1 MAKRK
6 LTAKLKQQIKES
18 PYRLRQA
25 DYSGEALEYLHR
37 VRGARKAVKT
47 KEQKAKY
54 KAPTKAREAAPATV
68 SDLINVAAKARGMS
82 PKAFRKKYKSEVQE
96 FETTGKLFYNR
107 EADLLAQD
115 AKFLPKGR
123 GIYINGKRVTRPKA
137 VFNISRFKH
146 RALQSGLVYER
157 INIEHY
163 YDAKGNLHLSIPTI
177 KEINEFEDDSEALD
191 HIQDS
196 YPISFYRK

>member
-6 LTAKLKQQIKES
+6 LTDKLKQQIKEN
-18 PYRLRQA
+18 PYRLKQSDFA
-25 DYSGEALEYLHR
+25 GDALKYLHR

-47 KEQKAKY
+47 KQQKAKY
-54 KAPTKAREAAPATV
+54 KAPRRKKESAPATV
-68 SDLINVAAKARGMS
+68 SDLIDVAAKARGMS
-82 PKAFRKKYKSEVQE
+82 PKKFRKKYANEVKE
-96 FETTGKLFYNR
+96 FETTGKIFYNR

-123 GIYINGKRVTRPKA
+123 GVFINNKRVTRPKA
-137 VFNISRFKH
+137 VFLISRFKH
-146 RALQSGLVYER
+146 RALQTGLVYER

-163 YDAKGNLHLSIPTI
+163 YDAKGNLHIQIPTT
-177 KEINEFEDDSEALD
+177 KDLNEYEDDSDMLD